1 MTVSG
6 QPAVLLLFCVNVRQK
21 RTRHALIQ
29 TSVHINT
36 DIIYIRDRGDEL
48 YVIVKSTF

>member
-21 RTRHALIQ
+21 RTRRTVIQ
-29 TSVHINT
+29 TRVHKNT
-36 DIIYIRDRGDEL
+36 DIIYITDRGDEL
-48 YVIVKSTF
+48 